1 MTLDSLKHLFK
12 VRSRVSV
19 ANKIFLV
26 QQLQIMTK
34 AGVPLTSA
42 LMTLSDQAASK
53 ALKEMLHTVGE
64 SVEKGKTFAEALRPH
79 TEAFGELMVN
89 MIAAGESSGRLEEV
103 LGQLHVQM
111 KKDHAIV
118 SKVRGAMIY
127 PAVVV
132 VAMVVIGT
140 GMMIFVIPKLT
151 LIFKESNVDLP
162 IATKVLIVVSDFMAA
177 NALLIIP
184 AALILVSLFM
194 AAIHRPAGKKIWHWV
209 LLKAPVTGP
218 IVRKVNMARFARTV
232 SAFLHTD
239 IPIVQT
245 LQTTA
250 NVLGNVHYQE
260 ALRQAAVEV
269 GKGTTLS
276 DSLRASPELFN
287 PTILQ
292 MVAVGEQAGSLDDVL
307 VEAAGFYED
316 EVDQTMTSLPQIL
329 EPILMVGLGVAV
341 GFMAVAVI
349 MPLYKL
355 AEAI

>member
-1 MTLDSLKHLFK
+1 MNFDKIKHALSLRPH
-12 VRSRVSV
+12 VST

-26 QQLQIMTK
+26 QQIQIMTK

-42 LMTLSDQAASK
+42 LNTLRDQSTTKSMK
-53 ALKEMLHTVGE
+53 AMLGAIADQ
-64 SVEKGKTFAEALRPH
+64 VEKGKTFAEALRPH

-89 MIAAGESSGRLEEV
+89 MIAAGEASGRLEEV
-103 LGQLHVQM
+103 LGQLHIQM

-118 SKVRGAMIY
+118 SKVKGALIY

-151 LIFKESNVDLP
+151 VIFKESSVDLP
-162 IATKVLIVVSDFMAA
+162 FTTKILITVSDFMAA
-177 NALLIIP
+177 NALLLLP
-184 AALILVSLFM
+184 AFLILVCLFFWL
-194 AAIHRPAGKKIWHWV
+194 IHQPAGKKVWHWF
-209 LLKAPVTGP
+209 LLKTPLTGP
-218 IVRKVNMARFARTV
+218 IVRKVNLARFARTV
-232 SAFLHTD
+232 SSFLHTD

-260 ALRQAAVEV
+260 ALRAAALEV
-269 GKGTTLS
+269 AKGTTLS
-276 DSLRASPELFN
+276 QSLHAWPDLFN

-292 MVAVGEQAGSLDDVL
+292 MVAVGEQSGSLDDVL
-307 VEAAGFYED
+307 VEAASFYED
-316 EVDQTMTSLPQIL
+316 DVDQTMTALPQIL
-329 EPILMVGLGVAV
+329 EPILMVALGVAV